1 MRLRV
6 SPFAVTLLTAALLAA
21 CAAPPPAAPAAP
33 PAPAESQPAGAGK
46 KFAGVTLTMIDN
58 PEGQSESMI
67 ALQKQCE
74 EQTGVRLNVEV
85 VPHDQVS
92 VKLETAL
99 AAKAST
105 YDLFA
110 IDIIHLPKY
119 AAARWVTPLNE
130 FVTREMEEDILPFAK
145 QGVMY
150 QGQWLGLPWKAEWM
164 SFVYNK
170 KMLADAGYDRPP
182 RTWDELIE
190 MSLTLKQKG
199 IVEYPMIFSWA
210 ANYEQVTV
218 DYVMLVKSL
227 GGELFN
233 EQGEPVFNQGAGVK
247 ALQLMYDM
255 MHTHKIIDPAALTLR
270 GGGARR
276 DAAIGGKGA
285 FVFLWGTP
293 LIVMNNPEK
302 SPRAGEFDIALAPA
316 GEGGSF
322 SVAGPMG
329 WSITAFSKNKEAAW
343 EFLKC
348 LAGPE
353 GEKFMFLK
361 EGAPPGWKS
370 VLADPEVSA
379 KLKQAGGDVMA
390 QQAMN
395 LAVRPALPFYSEW
408 SSALQQEV
416 HNVLTK
422 QKTPQQA
429 LDDLA
434 EFTRKLKEKYK
445 A

>member
-1 MRLRV
+1 
-6 SPFAVTLLTAALLAA
+6 
-21 CAAPPPAAPAAP
+21 
-33 PAPAESQPAGAGK
+33 
-46 KFAGVTLTMIDN
+46 MIDN

-74 EQTGVRLNVEV
+74 EQTGIKLNVEV

-99 AAKAST
+99 AAKAPT
-105 YDLFA
+105 YDLFV

-119 AAARWVTPLNE
+119 AAAGWVTPLNDFITPE
-130 FVTREMEEDILPFAK
+130 VEEDILPFAK

-150 QGQWLGLPWKAEWM
+150 QGKWLGLPWKAEWM

-182 RTWDELIE
+182 STWDELIE
-190 MSLTLKQKG
+190 MSLALKQKG
-199 IVEYPMIFSWA
+199 IVEYPVIFSWA

-227 GGELFN
+227 GGELFD
-233 EQGEPVFNQGAGVK
+233 EKGEPVFNKGAGVE

-255 MHTHKIIDPAALTLR
+255 MHKHQIIDPAALTLR

-293 LIVMNNPEK
+293 LLVMNNPEK
-302 SPRAGEFDIALAPA
+302 SPRAGEFAIAMAPA
-316 GEGGSF
+316 GKGGSF

-329 WSITAFSKNKEAAW
+329 WSITAFSKNKEAAY
-343 EFLKC
+343 EFIKC

-379 KLKQAGGDVMA
+379 KLKEAGGEVMA
-390 QQAMN
+390 QQALN
-395 LAVRPALPFYSEW
+395 LAVRPALPYYSEW

-422 QKTPQQA
+422 QKTAQQA

-434 EFTRKLKEKYK
+434 EFTRKLRAKYGS
-445 A
+445 